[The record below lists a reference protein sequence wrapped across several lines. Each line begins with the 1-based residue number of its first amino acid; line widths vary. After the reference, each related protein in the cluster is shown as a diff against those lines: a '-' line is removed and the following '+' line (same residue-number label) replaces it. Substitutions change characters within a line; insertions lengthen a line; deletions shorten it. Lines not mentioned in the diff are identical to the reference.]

1 MKSIKYLALA
11 FLTLTIGGCSENIDD
26 SNLYT
31 FTGEMMIDHFAN
43 DTAKYGKYLEILKM
57 VHLSKKSES
66 TMYELLSARGNYTCF
81 APTNDAIDH
90 YLDSLLHLEEPQV
103 SSTNINEIP
112 DSIAESIVFNSIIDN
127 GNSEAYSTTTGFGT
141 GALNKTNMNDRY
153 INLSYGND
161 STGKTLIFVNANSV
175 IIDKDIEV
183 ENGYIHSIDK
193 VLSPSTSTVAD
204 LIIGTENLSFFGDLL
219 TMTGWN
225 DKLLSYK
232 DEDYELNNEN
242 AGEKRDNSGASG
254 WAGSYPEK
262 RYFGYTVFVEPDSIF
277 AEKGINSIDDLKQYL
292 KSNAY
297 YGSKT
302 SWGEDYT
309 NPDNYLNQ
317 FVAYHILPERLIWDQ
332 LVIFANEKGFTN
344 ASPNRGGKK
353 FNINVWEYYETMDY
367 HRRSI
372 KITGTRS
379 EKLINRHATYNLISY
394 KEKADGIDIP
404 GIKISDKNGKYDN
417 NALNGFYYPIND
429 LLVWTESVPKKILN
443 ERMRYD
449 ICSLLPELMTNGCRR
464 NETQCY
470 YFTYDY
476 FTSKNGGSGAIPIM
490 SKQTDFA
497 YLSNYQNEGSSN
509 VGGSGTWTNY
519 QADEFNIRGKYDF
532 VMKLPPVPYTGT
544 YEIRYG
550 VNANNNRGMAQ
561 IYLGTN
567 PNNLPAVGI
576 PIDLRIGGD
585 NAMVGWKSDADLGSD
600 DAIQEKDKQ
609 MRNNGYMKGPAYFFP
624 GSASGRDCLT
634 SIRKIIFTGTLEE
647 GKTYYI
653 RFKSVLDSS
662 STQFF
667 FDYLEFVPKT
677 IYNGDIP
684 EDKW

>member
-1 MKSIKYLALA
+1 
-11 FLTLTIGGCSENIDD
+11 
-26 SNLYT
+26 
-31 FTGEMMIDHFAN
+31 
-43 DTAKYGKYLEILKM
+43 
-57 VHLSKKSES
+57 
-66 TMYELLSARGNYTCF
+66 
-81 APTNDAIDH
+81 
-90 YLDSLLHLEEPQV
+90 
-103 SSTNINEIP
+103 
-112 DSIAESIVFNSIIDN
+112 
-127 GNSEAYSTTTGFGT
+127 
-141 GALNKTNMNDRY
+141 
-153 INLSYGND
+153 
-161 STGKTLIFVNANSV
+161 
-175 IIDKDIEV
+175 
-183 ENGYIHSIDK
+183 
-193 VLSPSTSTVAD
+193 
-204 LIIGTENLSFFGDLL
+204 
-219 TMTGWN
+219 
-225 DKLLSYK
+225 
-232 DEDYELNNEN
+232 
-242 AGEKRDNSGASG
+242 
-254 WAGSYPEK
+254 
-262 RYFGYTVFVEPDSIF
+262 
-277 AEKGINSIDDLKQYL
+277 
-292 KSNAY
+292 
-297 YGSKT
+297 
-302 SWGEDYT
+302 
-309 NPDNYLNQ
+309 
-317 FVAYHILPERLIWDQ
+317 
-332 LVIFANEKGFTN
+332 
-344 ASPNRGGKK
+344 
-353 FNINVWEYYETMDY
+353 
-367 HRRSI
+367 
-372 KITGTRS
+372 
-379 EKLINRHATYNLISY
+379 
-394 KEKADGIDIP
+394 
-404 GIKISDKNGKYDN
+404 
-417 NALNGFYYPIND
+417 
-429 LLVWTESVPKKILN
+429 
-443 ERMRYD
+443 
-449 ICSLLPELMTNGCRR
+449 
-464 NETQCY
+464 
-470 YFTYDY
+470 
-476 FTSKNGGSGAIPIM
+476 M